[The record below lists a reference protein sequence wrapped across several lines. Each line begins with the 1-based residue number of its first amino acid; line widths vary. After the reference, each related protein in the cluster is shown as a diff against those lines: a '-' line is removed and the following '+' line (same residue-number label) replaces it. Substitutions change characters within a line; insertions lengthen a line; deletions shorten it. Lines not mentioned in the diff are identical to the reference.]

1 MELGARHIHQER
13 VRVKDE
19 LVPVATSEHP
29 EMCRGG
35 SKDGFGPGRRV
46 WARPAVLT
54 GRGHLQA
61 SEGSPSLTH
70 PPPPRASSLL
80 GDHRGWR
87 VSRDSGTPPQEP
99 DLNLK
104 PVLQLI
110 CTTHV

>member
-70 PPPPRASSLL
+70 PPHPGLPPC
-80 GDHRGWR
+80 W
-87 VSRDSGTPPQEP
+87 GTTEGGG
-99 DLNLK
+99 
-104 PVLQLI
+104 
-110 CTTHV
+110 